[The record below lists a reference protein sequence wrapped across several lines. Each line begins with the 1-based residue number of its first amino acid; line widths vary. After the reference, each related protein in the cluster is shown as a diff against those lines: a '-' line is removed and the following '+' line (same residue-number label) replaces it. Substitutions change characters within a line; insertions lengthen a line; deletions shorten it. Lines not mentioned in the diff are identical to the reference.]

1 MLKFGSIGFDFLQNF
16 DYICAFKW
24 RRPLPRREGRDAL
37 TPEMKAKKRYRI
49 SIEDES
55 RLRQVA
61 SVRVSPAMM
70 WGGGIAAVLLL
81 VAVTALLIIATPIR
95 TLMPGYLK
103 KGERTEAKDALLRI
117 DSIREAYRISDIY
130 LTNLLTVFDTDRT
143 PTDSLLNETTPN
155 ELPPDSLLPAS
166 PREIEFITRMKDRE
180 QYNVS
185 ILAPLAADQLRIYP
199 VASEATVAE
208 QSNTSLKPRILTS
221 KGSPVCA
228 AADGRVLAIENPAPE
243 GGSAIVIQH
252 DSGFASRYSHL
263 GTPTVSPGTHVDGG
277 SVIAH
282 GATGGAIGAG
292 YLFVE
297 MWYDGNPV
305 EPAKYLGL

>member
-1 MLKFGSIGFDFLQNF
+1 
-16 DYICAFKW
+16 
-24 RRPLPRREGRDAL
+24 
-37 TPEMKAKKRYRI
+37 MKVKKRYRI
-49 SIEDES
+49 AIEDES

-61 SVRVSPAMM
+61 SVSVSPGRLWA
-70 WGGGIAAVLLL
+70 GGIAAVLLL
-81 VAVTALLIIATPIR
+81 VVFTATVIMATPLR

-103 KGERTEAKDALLRI
+103 KGERTKAKEGLLRI
-117 DSIREAYRISDIY
+117 DSIREAYLINNIY
-130 LTNLLTVFDTDRT
+130 LSNILTLLDTDRT
-143 PTDSLLNETTPN
+143 PTDRLLTETTPN

-185 ILAPLAADQLRIYP
+185 ILAPLAADQLRMFP
-199 VASEATVAE
+199 VAAAAMIAE
-208 QSNTSLKPRILTS
+208 RSGNPTKPRILTP
-221 KGSPVCA
+221 KGTPVCA
-228 AADGRVLAIENPAPE
+228 AADGRVLAIQNPAPE

-263 GTPTVSPGTHVDGG
+263 GTPAVAPGAHVDGG

-282 GATGGAIGAG
+282 GATGGATGSG
-292 YLFVE
+292 YFFVE

-305 EPAKYLGL
+305 EPGRFLGL

>member
-1 MLKFGSIGFDFLQNF
+1 
-16 DYICAFKW
+16 
-24 RRPLPRREGRDAL
+24 
-37 TPEMKAKKRYRI
+37 MKTKKRYRI
-49 SIEDES
+49 ALEDES
-55 RLRQVA
+55 RLRQIA
-61 SVRVSPAMM
+61 SASVSPAVL
-70 WGGGIAAVLLL
+70 WAGGIAVVLLL
-81 VAVTALLIIATPIR
+81 LAISVVLIIATPLHN
-95 TLMPGYLK
+95 LMPGYLK
-103 KGERTEAKDALLRI
+103 KGERTEAKEGLLRI
-117 DSIREAYRISDIY
+117 DSIRDAYRINNIY
-130 LTNLLTVFDTDRT
+130 LSNILTVLDTDRT
-143 PTDSLLNETTPN
+143 PTDSLLNVTTPN

-199 VASEATVAE
+199 VAAEATVAE
-208 QSNTSLKPRILTS
+208 QSPGAIKPRILTA

-228 AADGRVLAIENPAPE
+228 AADGRVLAIQNPAPE

-263 GTPTVSPGTHVDGG
+263 GTPTVAPGAHVDGG

-282 GATGGAIGAG
+282 GASGGAIGAG
-292 YLFVE
+292 YFFME

-305 EPAKYLGL
+305 EPARYLGMEL

>member
-1 MLKFGSIGFDFLQNF
+1 
-16 DYICAFKW
+16 
-24 RRPLPRREGRDAL
+24 
-37 TPEMKAKKRYRI
+37 MKAKKRYRI
-49 SIEDES
+49 GITDES

-61 SVRVSPAMM
+61 SVSVSPVMLWA
-70 WGGGIAAVLLL
+70 GGAVALILL
-81 VAVTALLIIATPIR
+81 VAFTSLIIIATPIR

-103 KGERTEAKDALLRI
+103 KGERSEAKEGLLRI
-117 DSIREAYRISDIY
+117 DSIREAYMLHTMYINNI
-130 LTNLLTVFDTDRT
+130 LTVIDTERT

-180 QYNVS
+180 EYNVS

-199 VASEATVAE
+199 VAAGATIAE
-208 QSNTSLKPRILTS
+208 QSQSTSKPRILTP
-221 KGSPVCA
+221 KGSPVCTA
-228 AADGRVLAIENPAPE
+228 VEGRVLAIQNPAPE

-252 DSGFASRYSHL
+252 DNGFASRYSHI
-263 GTPTVSPGTHVDGG
+263 GTPAVSPGDHIDGG

-282 GATGGAIGAG
+282 GATGGATGPG
-292 YLFVE
+292 FFFLE

-305 EPAKYLGL
+305 EPARYLGL

>member
-1 MLKFGSIGFDFLQNF
+1 
-16 DYICAFKW
+16 
-24 RRPLPRREGRDAL
+24 
-37 TPEMKAKKRYRI
+37 MKAKKRYRI

-55 RLRQVA
+55 RLRPLA
-61 SVRVSPAMM
+61 SVSASPARL
-70 WGGGIAAVLLL
+70 WAAGIAAVLLL
-81 VAVTALLIIATPIR
+81 TALTALLIMATPIR

-103 KGERTEAKDALLRI
+103 KGERSEAKQGLLRI
-117 DSIREAYRISDIY
+117 DSIRDAYRINEIY
-130 LTNLLTVFDTDRT
+130 LSNILTLLDTDRQ
-143 PTDSLLNETTPN
+143 PTDSQLNVTTPN

-166 PREIEFITRMKDRE
+166 PREIEFINRMKDRE

-199 VASEATVAE
+199 VAVGAGMAE
-208 QSNTSLKPRILTS
+208 QQLSATQPRILTP
-221 KGSPVCA
+221 KGSPICA
-228 AADGRVLAIENPAPE
+228 AADGRVLAIQNPAPE

-263 GTPTVSPGTHVDGG
+263 GTPAVAPGAHVDGG

-282 GATGGAIGAG
+282 GASGGAVGPG
-292 YLFVE
+292 FFFME

-305 EPAKYLGL
+305 EPGKFLGL

>member
-1 MLKFGSIGFDFLQNF
+1 
-16 DYICAFKW
+16 
-24 RRPLPRREGRDAL
+24 
-37 TPEMKAKKRYRI
+37 MKAKKRYRI
-49 SIEDES
+49 AIEDES

-61 SVRVSPAMM
+61 SFRMPPWKLWA
-70 WGGGIAAVLLL
+70 GGAATVLLL
-81 VAVTALLIIATPIR
+81 MALTALLIIATPIR

-103 KGERTEAKDALLRI
+103 KGERIEAKQGLLRI
-117 DSIREAYRISDIY
+117 DSIRNAYMVSDMY
-130 LTNLLTVFDTDRT
+130 LSNILTVLDTDRT
-143 PTDSLLNETTPN
+143 PTDSIQKETTPN

-199 VASEATVAE
+199 VAAGATVAE
-208 QSNTSLKPRILTS
+208 SSQNATKPRILTP
-221 KGSPVCA
+221 KGVPVCA
-228 AADGRVLAIENPAPE
+228 AADGRVLAIQNPAPE

-263 GTPTVSPGTHVDGG
+263 GTPAVSPGTHVEGG

-282 GATGGAIGAG
+282 GATGGAIGSG
-292 YLFVE
+292 FFFME

-305 EPAKYLGL
+305 EPTKFLRL

>member
-1 MLKFGSIGFDFLQNF
+1 MVHFNLIFCGILIIFARLNGAPLYNVMKTVCQ
-16 DYICAFKW
+16 
-24 RRPLPRREGRDAL
+24 RPK
-37 TPEMKAKKRYRI
+37 MKVKKRYRI
-49 SIEDES
+49 AIEDES
-55 RLRQVA
+55 RLRQVT
-61 SVRVSPAMM
+61 SVRVSPAMI
-70 WGGGIAAVLLL
+70 WGGGIAAVVLL
-81 VAVTALLIIATPIR
+81 VAVTTLLIIATPIR

-117 DSIREAYRISDIY
+117 DSIREAYQVSNIY
-130 LTNLLTVFDTDRT
+130 LSNILTVLDTDRT
-143 PTDSLLNETTPN
+143 PTDSLMKETTPN

-199 VASEATVAE
+199 VASEASVAE
-208 QSNTSLKPRILTS
+208 QSANPLKPRIITS

-228 AADGRVLAIENPAPE
+228 AADGRVLAIQNPAPE
-243 GGSAIVIQH
+243 GGSAIIIQH
-252 DSGFASRYSHL
+252 DNGFASRYSHL
-263 GTPTVSPGTHVDGG
+263 GTPTAAPGAHVDGG

-282 GATGGAIGAG
+282 GATGGAIGSG
-292 YLFVE
+292 YFYVE

-305 EPAKYLGL
+305 EPQKFLEL

>member
-1 MLKFGSIGFDFLQNF
+1 
-16 DYICAFKW
+16 
-24 RRPLPRREGRDAL
+24 
-37 TPEMKAKKRYRI
+37 MKAKKRYRI
-49 SIEDES
+49 AIEDES

-61 SVRVSPAMM
+61 SVSVAPWKLWA
-70 WGGGIAAVLLL
+70 GGIAAVLMLITL
-81 VAVTALLIIATPIR
+81 TALLIMATPIHI
-95 TLMPGYLK
+95 LLPGYLK
-103 KGERTEAKDALLRI
+103 KGERIEAKQGLLRI
-117 DSIREAYRISDIY
+117 DSIRNAYMVSNMY
-130 LTNLLTVFDTDRT
+130 LNNILTVLDTDRT
-143 PTDSLLNETTPN
+143 PTDSLQNETKPN

-199 VASEATVAE
+199 VAAGATVAE
-208 QSNTSLKPRILTS
+208 NQPNANKPRILTPN
-221 KGSPVCA
+221 GAPVCA
-228 AADGRVLAIENPAPE
+228 AADGRVLAIQNPAPE

-263 GTPTVSPGTHVDGG
+263 GTPTISPGAHVDGG

-282 GATGGAIGAG
+282 GATGGAIGSG
-292 YLFVE
+292 YFFME

-305 EPAKYLGL
+305 EPIKFLGL